1 MTVSTTTGPAVR
13 SDLLTGLEQEVGV
26 MIRRIRRVIHER
38 SHAVH
43 PDLQPAPYLL
53 LSWLSQ
59 HGPLRASVVAEQFG
73 IDKGAISRQ
82 VQHLDE
88 LGLLDRSPDPDDGRA
103 TLLMASAAAVERL
116 SRTHDERRQW
126 IDQRLGDWSDADL
139 ATFVTLLGRYNVALE
154 DR

>member
-1 MTVSTTTGPAVR
+1 MTVRTTTHSAVR
-13 SDLLTGLEQEVGV
+13 AGLLTGLEQEVAV
-26 MIRRIRRVIHER
+26 MIRRIRGVIHER
-38 SHAVH
+38 SRVVH

-53 LSWLSQ
+53 LSWLAQ
-59 HGPLRASVVAEQFG
+59 HGPVRGSVVAEELG

-82 VQHLDE
+82 VQQLQD

-103 TLLMASAAAVERL
+103 TLLAASAVAVERL
-116 SRTHDERRQW
+116 SLIQEERRQW

-139 ATFVTLLGRYNVALE
+139 RTFVSLLGRYNGAL